1 MNGFGDKTKIW
12 HDNSTPSGTS
22 DRNAAWKD
30 FGSSM
35 SALSFGFLAT
45 AILVSMFLIM
55 AIFEHLLRSR
65 ASSPPP
71 QSNAHGEL
79 DQMHSEKIKKS
90 QNVTKRRMIFFRCL
104 RCFAGVAP
112 LDSVEFSVLM
122 PGQHYP
128 TYIAQPAPLPCP
140 REGII
145 SWPSHDHHALASP

>member
-1 MNGFGDKTKIW
+1 MNGFGDRTKIW
-12 HDNSTPSGTS
+12 NDNSTPSGAS
-22 DRNAAWKD
+22 DRDAAWKD

-65 ASSPPP
+65 ASGPPP

-79 DQMHSEKIKKS
+79 DQMHPEKIKKS
-90 QNVTKRRMIFFRCL
+90 QNV
-104 RCFAGVAP
+104 AP
-112 LDSVEFSVLM
+112 LDSDSVDFSVLM
-122 PGQHYP
+122 PGQLYP

-140 REGII
+140 REGIL
-145 SWPSHDHHALASP
+145 WPSHDHHALASP

>member
-1 MNGFGDKTKIW
+1 MNGFGDRTKIW

-90 QNVTKRRMIFFRCL
+90 QNVSSPCLTFFFLSPVNKINSDLYVVTGGTFGFGRVLGLDARAALSNLHCSTSSSPLPKRRHRL
-104 RCFAGVAP
+104 A
-112 LDSVEFSVLM
+112 FS
-122 PGQHYP
+122 
-128 TYIAQPAPLPCP
+128 
-140 REGII
+140 
-145 SWPSHDHHALASP
+145 

>member
-1 MNGFGDKTKIW
+1 MNGFGDRTKIW

-90 QNVTKRRMIFFRCL
+90 QNV
-104 RCFAGVAP
+104 AP

>member
-1 MNGFGDKTKIW
+1 MNGFGDRTKIW

-90 QNVTKRRMIFFRCL
+90 QNVS
-104 RCFAGVAP
+104 
-112 LDSVEFSVLM
+112 SVD
-122 PGQHYP
+122 
-128 TYIAQPAPLPCP
+128 C
-140 REGII
+140 
-145 SWPSHDHHALASP
+145 